1 VVPTSSVRV
10 HSTPAANGP
19 SRGFQLAIAAG
30 IVGLV
35 VAFGAVSYGVGGYLI
50 ASNRISR
57 ATGVI
62 NAVDSH
68 RASINTSFDDIQQL
82 LSSHTVVTASAA
94 KSEAA
99 DFVSRSQQLASPIT
113 GYAPALHSAQL
124 KLNDLAW
131 LTASSRG
138 SLQDESA
145 RLDHA
150 SKAIAD
156 VETAANDYRLLGTFL
171 ESYFQ
176 VFVDLDNMD
185 AASKNN
191 DGAGYA
197 TAFLLLRSDVATA
210 LQLAILPYLS
220 TAHHDQ
226 LTAIQAEINDIK
238 QEQLAAAN
246 GDQAGLAAATKA
258 YDADVQKVNAV
269 DFSSNPA
276 AIQSHYQHYRDDF
289 NAEMD
294 KATA

>member
-1 VVPTSSVRV
+1 
-10 HSTPAANGP
+10 
-19 SRGFQLAIAAG
+19 
-30 IVGLV
+30 
-35 VAFGAVSYGVGGYLI
+35 VSYGIAGYLV
-50 ASNRISR
+50 ASDRL
-57 ATGVI
+57 AGAAGVI
-62 NAVDSH
+62 SAVDSH
-68 RASINTSFDDIQQL
+68 RTSINSSFDDIQQL
-82 LSSHTVVTASAA
+82 LSSHTLVTPSAA
-94 KSEAA
+94 KSEAV
-99 DFVSRSQQLASPIT
+99 DFVSRSQQLASPIA

-124 KLNDLAW
+124 KLSDLSW
-131 LTASSRG
+131 LTALSRG

-156 VETAANDYRLLGTFL
+156 VKTAADDYRVLGTFL

-185 AASKNN
+185 TASKNN
-191 DGAGYA
+191 DSAGYG

-210 LQLAILPYLS
+210 LQLATLPYLS

-246 GDQAGLAAATKA
+246 GDQAGLAAAKMA

-276 AIQSHYQHYRDDF
+276 AIQTHYQHYRDDF

-294 KATA
+294 KATT